1 MEFLIFFFF
10 VANSEVAAAA
20 APTVNHADQSVM
32 TAA

>member
-1 MEFLIFFFF
+1 MEFLNYFF

-20 APTVNHADQSVM
+20 ATTVNHADQSVM